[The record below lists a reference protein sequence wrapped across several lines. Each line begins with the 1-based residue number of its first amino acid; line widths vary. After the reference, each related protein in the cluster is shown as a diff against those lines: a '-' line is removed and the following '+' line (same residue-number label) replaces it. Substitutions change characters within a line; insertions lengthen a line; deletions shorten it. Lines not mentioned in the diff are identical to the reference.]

1 MFKYTIDDAFGYGN
15 YRANFYEVQINP
27 GADHADARGN
37 NGNQITIKQIF
48 QDDHTNAED
57 TDVTGD
63 ISAPII
69 IGKPNQTQLNN
80 DACGTVTVN
89 ETSFTG
95 S

>member
-1 MFKYTIDDAFGYGN
+1 METI
-15 YRANFYEVQINP
+15 ANFYEVKVNP
-27 GADHADARGN
+27 GADHADGNGN

-69 IGKPNQTQLNN
+69 IGEPNQTHLAA
-80 DACGTVTVN
+80 DVYGTITVTQV
-89 ETSFTG
+89 SFTG

>member
-15 YRANFYEVQINP
+15 YRANFYEVKVNP
-27 GADHADARGN
+27 GADHADGNGN

-69 IGKPNQTQLNN
+69 IGEPNQTHLAA
-80 DACGTVTVN
+80 DVYGTITVA
-89 ETSFTG
+89 EVSFTG